1 MHRAKM
7 RRGKAAQAATSS
19 LHQEEEGIKGDA
31 VLILRNASSYNGNSV
46 KQATNHLHH
55 GLLPLQ

>member
-1 MHRAKM
+1 MHSAAT

-19 LHQEEEGIKGDA
+19 LHQEEEGIKGD
-31 VLILRNASSYNGNSV
+31 VVFILRNASSHNGNSL
-46 KQATNHLHH
+46 KQATNHLHR